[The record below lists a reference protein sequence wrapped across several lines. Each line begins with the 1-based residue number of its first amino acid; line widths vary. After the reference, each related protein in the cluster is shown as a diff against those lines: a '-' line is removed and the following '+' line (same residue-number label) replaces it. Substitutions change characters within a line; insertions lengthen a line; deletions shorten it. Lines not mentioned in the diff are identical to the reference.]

1 MENIDWDKILSDF
14 KSYEGTIS
22 NFCKENNISKQ
33 QFYYKIKKSN
43 MINKTVFHEI
53 DFTKEENL
61 KNNSENV
68 EIIINLGQINIY
80 VPSDNIK
87 LIANVIKELS
97 KSC

>member
-1 MENIDWDKILSDF
+1 
-14 KSYEGTIS
+14 
-22 NFCKENNISKQ
+22 
-33 QFYYKIKKSN
+33 

-53 DFTKEENL
+53 DFIKEENL

-68 EIIINLGQINIY
+68 EIRINLGQINIY

-87 LIANVIKELS
+87 LIANVIKELL